1 MMLQRGDTLAEDRKY
16 YKKGRKRL
24 FIRICRLMNFIAAIF
39 MIVNAVLRVVNLC
52 SGTYKGG
59 DLFFYVMTLY
69 LLGFSVLLVAA
80 EWRSPKV
87 LLYAEFLQGRLGK
100 GLYLFLIGLLVF
112 DDQRKADMLIGISF
126 VLIGLFNVLVSFM
139 RRDPDDYEDFR
150 EGLQDDEDEYDDELQ
165 Y

>member
-1 MMLQRGDTLAEDRKY
+1 MLKHSDTLAEDRKY

-59 DLFFYVMTLY
+59 DVFFYVMTFY
-69 LLGFSVLLVAA
+69 LLGFSLLLVAA

-87 LLYAEFLQGRLGK
+87 LLYAEFL
-100 GLYLFLIGLLVF
+100 
-112 DDQRKADMLIGISF
+112 
-126 VLIGLFNVLVSFM
+126 
-139 RRDPDDYEDFR
+139 
-150 EGLQDDEDEYDDELQ
+150 
-165 Y
+165 